1 MSDFWTNDSADLCS
15 LASIGALW
23 VPSFFQITA
32 VELQMQQ
39 ARENHQSQQFM
50 YLLYNR
56 IASCYNCL
64 AFVFKLLFFLPVCSD
79 SRYWSRGNIA
89 PQKLGPQGFQLAE
102 KLLPKFNAF
111 IMHDVDLL
119 PSEDMRQVYGR
130 PPPDGYAVHLASV
143 WESLDLK

>member
-1 MSDFWTNDSADLCS
+1 MC
-15 LASIGALW
+15 
-23 VPSFFQITA
+23 FQI
-32 VELQMQQ
+32 VVFPSRMFRLQI
-39 ARENHQSQQFM
+39 
-50 YLLYNR
+50 L
-56 IASCYNCL
+56 
-64 AFVFKLLFFLPVCSD
+64 D
-79 SRYWSRGNIA
+79 SGNIA

>member
-1 MSDFWTNDSADLCS
+1 MTELLVATTAWHVFSHVVFPSCMFISDIGVGCCSRKAWT
-15 LASIGALW
+15 
-23 VPSFFQITA
+23 P
-32 VELQMQQ
+32 
-39 ARENHQSQQFM
+39 
-50 YLLYNR
+50 
-56 IASCYNCL
+56 
-64 AFVFKLLFFLPVCSD
+64 
-79 SRYWSRGNIA
+79 
-89 PQKLGPQGFQLAE
+89 GFQLAE